1 MIPSMRFNHFFL
13 ALFLMLLSAL
23 PAVADVTSFYV
34 SPSGS
39 DRSPGTSSKPW
50 KTLEYAFERIRNSE
64 GNVRL
69 VVMDGVY
76 YPSASLSLRGLKGR
90 SVSVEAAPGASPTVR
105 GDRRILKFRR
115 QGKLL
120 AADLKGSGIADFGG
134 ACDKEN
140 LVDLYWKGK
149 RQRIASYPDNGFILS
164 SEALGETVVDGI
176 TRKEG
181 VFRYVEDR
189 VSKWADEKDAWIY
202 GYFRWDWRDAY
213 QKVASIDT
221 VGRVIRLDEPWHNY
235 GYKSGFKFRGV
246 NLLCELDSPGEY
258 YVDHEKGKLLWSPPV
273 DYVQGDEVCLSV
285 FNEEFMMEVSG
296 CENVTVNGLTFVGGR
311 TNAISVEGSRNILM
325 DGIGAFRFGGDAL
338 HVNSSENVRIEGC
351 RFGTLGHTGM
361 KLSGGDRRT
370 LIPSG
375 YVVHNTIVRDIS
387 LFRHTYEPALI
398 FSGCGLN
405 VSHCE
410 FSGSSSSAMRIE
422 GNDVVVEY
430 CHFHDL
436 VQESDDQ
443 GAIDIFYNYGYRGN
457 VIRYNLWENIRGGS
471 LHGSAGVRF
480 DDMISGQ
487 KVYGNIFRNVG
498 GGHFGGVQ
506 IHGGKDNVVEDN
518 LFYNCNIGVSFSP
531 WGQAHWDEALTR
543 EEVVKRLYEEV
554 DIDSPL
560 YKERYPELALDIH
573 SNVDRNIIRNNLM
586 VGCRRMFY
594 DEKGQN
600 CIINNS
606 ALSTGEDAELSKP
619 LEYYLSPEVLASF
632 GLQPIPYEEIGPEGA
647 RLF

>member
-1 MIPSMRFNHFFL
+1 MRKVKVFFVVV
-13 ALFLMLLSAL
+13 AAVLSVSAWSK
-23 PAVADVTSFYV
+23 DYHV
-34 SPSGS
+34 SPRGKSLEKALKSISKEKS
-39 DRSPGTSSKPW
+39 D
-50 KTLEYAFERIRNSE
+50 
-64 GNVRL
+64 VRL
-69 VVMDGVY
+69 I
-76 YPSASLSLRGLKGR
+76 LSGGDYFISGPVIFKDLKG
-90 SVSVEAAPGASPTVR
+90 VTIEAAPGQEPVLR
-105 GDRRILKFRR
+105 GDRIIKGFKPWKDGILRASLKSL
-115 QGKLL
+115 GIKDMGE
-120 AADLKGSGIADFGG
+120 ACVKAD
-134 ACDKEN
+134 
-140 LVDLYWKGK
+140 LVDLYWKGE
-149 RQRIASYPDNGFILS
+149 RQRIAAYPDEGFLIS
-164 SEALGETVVDGI
+164 GEALGQTVVDDV

-181 VFRYVEDR
+181 IFKYKEEVID
-189 VSKWADEKDAWIY
+189 SWADEKDAWIY
-202 GYFRWDWRDAY
+202 GYFRWEWKDDY
-213 QKVASIDT
+213 GKVASIDPQART
-221 VGRVIRLDEPWHNY
+221 ISIAEPWHYY
-235 GYKSGFKFRGV
+235 GYKDGFKFKGV
-246 NLLCELDSPGEY
+246 NILKGLDSPGEY
-258 YVDHEKGKLLWSPPV
+258 YIDREAGVLYWYPPV
-273 DYVQGDEVCLSV
+273 DYAPGDEVTISV
-285 FNEEFMMEVSG
+285 FSSEFMLEVSG
-296 CENVTVNGLTFVGGR
+296 CEGVAVQGLTFIGGR
-311 TNAISVEGSRNILM
+311 TNAVSVEGSRNILL

-338 HVNSSENVRIEGC
+338 HVSSSENVRIEGC

-370 LIPSG
+370 LSPSG
-375 YVVHNTIVRDIS
+375 YVVRNTIVQDIS

-410 FSGSSSSAMRIE
+410 FSGSFSSAMRFE
-422 GNDVVVEY
+422 GNDIVVEY

-457 VIRYNLWENIRGGS
+457 VIRYNLLENIRGGS

-506 IHGGKDNVVEDN
+506 IHGGKDNVVENN

-560 YKERYPELALDIH
+560 YRERYPELAGDIH

-586 VGCRRMFY
+586 VGCGRMFY

-600 CIINNS
+600 SIINNS

-632 GLQPIPYEEIGPEGA
+632 GLKPIPYKEIGPEGS